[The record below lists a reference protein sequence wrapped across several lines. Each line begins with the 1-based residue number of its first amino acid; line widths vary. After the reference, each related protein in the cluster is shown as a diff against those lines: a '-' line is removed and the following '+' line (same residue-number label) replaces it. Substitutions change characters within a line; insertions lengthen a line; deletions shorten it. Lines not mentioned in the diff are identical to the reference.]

1 MVVHAE
7 AQPGVCVKWGC
18 SVSDLLHALCVRLA
32 ASCLAFSTSAARC
45 LSARAACPEGWLI
58 SYLTLPALVLVAV

>member
-1 MVVHAE
+1 MSIVTDRTATAGSE
-7 AQPGVCVKWGC
+7 VK
-18 SVSDLLHALCVRLA
+18 AVR

-58 SYLTLPALVLVAV
+58 SYLTLPALVLVAA